1 MSETLRNMTAPLNS
15 KMDSIKGVLFNK
27 KFIVIL
33 LLISLFLAV
42 AFYVYNN
49 YIAPKMNPD
58 FVPNREYT
66 HEGESDVAE
75 LYLFHVGWCPYSK
88 KAKPVWKKMKNKFD
102 NKTINNITIRFTSID
117 GEKNS
122 KDLEKFED
130 KYLNG
135 KKVDGYPSIYMVK
148 GQDVYEYE
156 AKPSVKTLTEFINS
170 VA

>member
-15 KMDSIKGVLFNK
+15 KMDTIKGVLFNK

-33 LLISLFLAV
+33 LLIALFLAI

-49 YIAPKMNPD
+49 YIAPRINPD
-58 FVPNREYT
+58 FVANREFK
-66 HEGESDVAE
+66 EGEDSDVAE
-75 LYLFHVGWCPYSK
+75 LYLFHVDWCPYSK
-88 KAKPVWKKMKNKFD
+88 KAKPIWKKIKSKFN
-102 NKTINNITIRFTSID
+102 NKTINNTNIRLKSID
-117 GEKNS
+117 GEKNN
-122 KDLEKFED
+122 KELEKFEE

-170 VA
+170 VL